1 MAIEWRPTG
10 KSFYHVLD
18 YLQSKDPMRWQAL
31 FVGMDIN
38 VESLRGMRQWLSAE
52 WYEKVLLE
60 DEYPEFAFMEDDGVI
75 LDMQHELLATLT

>member
-1 MAIEWRPTG
+1 M

-60 DEYPEFAFMEDDGVI
+60 DEYPEFAFMGDDGVI
-75 LDMQHELLATLT
+75 LDMQHELLAVLN